1 MTKVTLQ
8 CVCAALPKRK
18 ALQQAEQVLPIGPA
32 SPFLGSFT
40 SCFAPQLEKYL
51 IGISRAIYAQMQS
64 VGPILD
70 LGHISRMVMV
80 HALS

>member
-18 ALQQAEQVLPIGPA
+18 ALQQAEQMLPRGPA

-40 SCFAPQLEKYL
+40 SCLAPQFKKYL
-51 IGISRAIYAQMQS
+51 IGIGIAIYAQM
-64 VGPILD
+64 
-70 LGHISRMVMV
+70 
-80 HALS
+80 